1 MTGFWHRT
9 NLWCCKEITAMQIAN
24 REFITHF
31 SRFLSFYKTFLHHA
45 LSFPIPYAMP
55 SLQVMPYCK
64 MYAGKC
70 LHIVL
75 DITTKCNG
83 HLIRVGFIFRA
94 RFSWTL
100 LRFSTISLFKGSITF
115 KFSLPNWQTVLFFP
129 RWKFE
134 KRARVENC
142 KGWKIQ
148 LYFFE
153 CHVER
158 TANYYTFSKHQACQS
173 DAYGLID

>member
-31 SRFLSFYKTFLHHA
+31 FVFYHSKFFFFLHYT
-45 LSFPIPYAMP
+45 LSFPIPCAAMP
-55 SLQVMPYCK
+55 SLQVLPYCK
-64 MYAGKC
+64 TYAGKC

-75 DITTKCNG
+75 DIAIKCNG

-100 LRFSTISLFKGSITF
+100 VRFSTISLFKGSITF
-115 KFSLPNWQTVLFFP
+115 KFSLPNWQTILFFP
-129 RWKFE
+129 RWKSE

-158 TANYYTFSKHQACQS
+158 TANYLTLSKH
-173 DAYGLID
+173 